1 MGCLSKISKTCQTC
15 PSAKECTKKSM
26 EAVRC
31 LPEPIKSDTASPSSA
46 DLAQPI
52 LRETVN
58 TIINGEVVKIY
69 KDDLEKE
76 LYKSLYSQLGLN
88 YGGK

>member
-15 PSAKECTKKSM
+15 QSAKECTKKRM

-31 LPEPIKSDTASPSSA
+31 LPESIKLNTASPSSA
-46 DLAQPI
+46 DLTQPI